1 MILKFGVFMAVRII
15 LTGQFWQ
22 KLVFVLYIFRIVF
35 WAKIN
40 IKNEFLSKFWVLY
53 LFYSIIWPKLR
64 KVTKRSCK
72 NYSYRGSCCKN
83 YSYRPYLKNRNFLGC
98 KNYSYRAKNNFLKNV
113 QKVILVND
121 PMYRSHLDMKL
132 TVNFNSFLNDI

>member
-1 MILKFGVFMAVRII
+1 MMLKFGVFMAVRII

-53 LFYSIIWPKLR
+53 MFYSIIWLKLR

-72 NYSYRGSCCKN
+72 NYSYRVHAVRIILTCKN
-83 YSYRPYLKNRNFLGC
+83 YSYR
-98 KNYSYRAKNNFLKNV
+98 SYAGHNWKIEIFQDVRIILTE
-113 QKVILVND
+113 QKLIFWKC
-121 PMYRSHLDMKL
+121 PESH
-132 TVNFNSFLNDI
+132 TGQWSHV

>member
-1 MILKFGVFMAVRII
+1 MLKFGVFMAVRII

-53 LFYSIIWPKLR
+53 MFYSIIWPKLR

-72 NYSYRGSCCKN
+72 NYSYRVHAVRIILTGHIQD
-83 YSYRPYLKNRNFLGC
+83 FLDVRIILTGHNW
-98 KNYSYRAKNNFLKNV
+98 KIEIFQAVRIILTE
-113 QKVILVND
+113 QKLIFWKC
-121 PMYRSHLDMKL
+121 PESHNGQWSH
-132 TVNFNSFLNDI
+132 V